1 MLVMEKSCGLVLF
14 NSNKILLLKYS
25 ANGTS
30 GEGGHWDFPKGHVES
45 NETEIETAVREL
57 EEETGITEVKI
68 LSDFRHSI
76 NYTLFR
82 KSVPIS
88 KEVIFF
94 LASTVEKRVELSSEH
109 IDYAWLDF
117 EKAIVKLTYDN
128 ARQILKKAFSYLK
141 K

>member
-14 NSNKILLLKYS
+14 NSNKVLLLKYYT
-25 ANGTS
+25 NGIS

-57 EEETGITEVKI
+57 EEETGITDIKI
-68 LSDFRHSI
+68 LDGFRHSI

-128 ARQILKKAFSYLK
+128 ARQILKKAVSYLK